1 MKLGIGTIL
10 RTFIAPNGQD
20 EDPTQVCDAQLTED
34 NDVQTIE
41 TQKIPG
47 IQYGPTDGKHGFFGM
62 FRAARKIFVSLWDG
76 VAALGVPAGEIAIYA
91 HDNGT
96 IKTKIHI
103 KKDGSVEIETLS
115 AVNVIGDVIADFGVT
130 NISLLNH
137 YHQGNLGYPTGTAI
151 VAGGG
156 ATPTTPPST
165 NDDGDIIDGS
175 TTNLSTHTHSQ
186 GNDSN
191 GDTEV
196 NTSGPL

>member
-10 RTFIAPNGQD
+10 RTFTEANGQD
-20 EDPTQVCDAQLTED
+20 EDPTQICDAQLTED

-76 VAALGVPAGEIAIYA
+76 VAAQTLNQGELLAYA
-91 HDNGT
+91 SDNGT
-96 IKTKIHI
+96 IKTKILL
-103 KKDGSVEIETLS
+103 KVDGSIEITTLS
-115 AVNVIGDVIADFGVT
+115 AVNVIGDVIADFGAT

-151 VAGGG
+151 VTGGG
-156 ATPTTPPST
+156 TTPSTPPTTNAS
-165 NDDGDIIDGS
+165 GDIIDGS
-175 TTNLSTHTHSQ
+175 STNLSAHTHTQ
-186 GNDSN
+186 PNDSG
-191 GDTEV
+191 GDTEGP
-196 NTSGPL
+196 TSGPL